1 MSDAEKIRELNDAA
15 RRSLTG
21 CRVMITSS
29 VQALPSMNE
38 VLAAVTLY
46 SDFSENNDP
55 YGEHDFGS
63 FRLADETVFWKFDYY
78 DVDLQMASPD
88 PADEAVTVRV
98 LTIMLAEE
106 Y

>member
-21 CRVMITSS
+21 CRVMITSG
-29 VQALPSMNE
+29 VKALPSMSE

-63 FRLADETVFWKFDYY
+63 IRIADQTVFWKFDYY
-78 DVDLQMASPD
+78 DFDLEMASPD
-88 PADEAVTVRV
+88 PTDPTVTVRV

>member
-15 RRSLTG
+15 RLSLTG
-21 CRVMITSS
+21 CRIMITSG
-29 VQALPSMNE
+29 VQALPSMSE

-63 FRLADETVFWKFDYY
+63 LCIAGEQVFWKFDYY
-78 DVDLQMASPD
+78 DIDLQMASPD
-88 PADEAVTVRV
+88 PTDPTVTVRV